1 MQQGLLMYFD
11 KLSIA
16 ILASMKSIA
25 IRIRESRKLKK
36 ISQKELSELISVTAS
51 AISQYETGQSEPSI
65 KKLSKIAIA
74 LDVSFEW
81 LATGRGEQGIE
92 DFLQKLADNY
102 KKDKRLCLLDDDK
115 SEWLELYE
123 KLPDDWQK
131 KYKYVLKLTA
141 DSLKQ

>member
-1 MQQGLLMYFD
+1 MYFD

-16 ILASMKSIA
+16 ILLSMKSIS
-25 IRIRESRKLKK
+25 IRIRESRKLKN
-36 ISQKELSELISVTAS
+36 ISQKDLSEMIEVTAS

-65 KKLSKIAIA
+65 KKLAKIAVA

-81 LATGRGEQGIE
+81 LATGRGVKGIE
-92 DFLQKLADNY
+92 DFLQKLADSY
-102 KKDKRLCLLDDDK
+102 KNDNRLCLLDNDK

-123 KLPDDWQK
+123 KLPEDWQE

-141 DSLKQ
+141 DSLEQ